1 MMIEITNL
9 SKKFRKKEVLREVCL
24 SLESGAY
31 GMLGPNGAGK
41 TTLLRCMLGLYPVR
55 KGEIKLNIPN
65 WQIGYLPQSF
75 GLFRELSVYDMLY
88 YFCELKKIPKTDREK
103 AIFQALDSV
112 NLVENKKTRI
122 SKLSGGMQRRVGIA
136 QAILGKPPLIVF
148 DEPTVGLDPEERKR
162 FKDMVLKRKENSIIL
177 FSTHIVGDIED
188 VCDKI
193 IIMNK
198 GKIIREGKISEICQN
213 SESAGGLEEAYLN
226 IINETEV

>member
-1 MMIEITNL
+1 MVEITNL
-9 SKKFRKKEVLREVCL
+9 SKKFRRKEVLSQVYL

-55 KGEIKLNIPN
+55 QGEIRIDIPN
-65 WQIGYLPQSF
+65 WQIGYLPQNF

-88 YFCELKKIPKTDREK
+88 YFCELKKIPKAVREES
-103 AIFQALDSV
+103 ILQALDSV

-136 QAILGKPPLIVF
+136 QAILGEPPLIVF

-177 FSTHIVGDIED
+177 FSTHIVEDIED

-198 GKIIREGKISEICQN
+198 GKIIREGTLNEICQN
-213 SESAGGLEEAYLN
+213 QESAGGLEDAYLN
-226 IINETEV
+226 IINGNEV

>member
-1 MMIEITNL
+1 
-9 SKKFRKKEVLREVCL
+9 
-24 SLESGAY
+24 
-31 GMLGPNGAGK
+31 
-41 TTLLRCMLGLYPVR
+41 
-55 KGEIKLNIPN
+55 
-65 WQIGYLPQSF
+65 
-75 GLFRELSVYDMLY
+75 MLY
-88 YFCELKKIPKTDREK
+88 YFCELKKIPKTDRDN

-112 NLVENKKTRI
+112 NLVENKKTKI

-198 GKIIREGKISEICQN
+198 GKIIREGKISEICQD
-213 SESAGGLEEAYLN
+213 SVSAGGLEEAYLN

>member
-1 MMIEITNL
+1 M
-9 SKKFRKKEVLREVCL
+9 
-24 SLESGAY
+24 
-31 GMLGPNGAGK
+31 
-41 TTLLRCMLGLYPVR
+41 
-55 KGEIKLNIPN
+55 
-65 WQIGYLPQSF
+65 
-75 GLFRELSVYDMLY
+75 LFRS
-88 YFCELKKIPKTDREK
+88 
-103 AIFQALDSV
+103 
-112 NLVENKKTRI
+112 
-122 SKLSGGMQRRVGIA
+122 
-136 QAILGKPPLIVF
+136 LIVF